1 MKMQGKT
8 VFMTA
13 SSDGV
18 GRYVAAQVAAA
29 GAGAAWIDRGAEGIR
44 TSKS

>member
-29 GAGAAWIDRGAEGIR
+29 GVALIDRGAEGIR